1 MDKDTLEKAFIGL
14 VEDYQQ
20 VIYKVC
26 SIYADNREHL
36 NDLYQEVVI
45 NLWNAYPR
53 FRAECKA
60 STWIYRIALNTCIT
74 FIRRSDRRP
83 ATVPITTDMGEAG
96 EPADQTMLLAELY
109 RLINR
114 LAPLERAL
122 ILLWLEEKSYQEI
135 AEITGIKKA
144 HVGVKLSRVK
154 EKLLKMSNE

>member
-1 MDKDTLEKAFIGL
+1 MDKDTPEKAFIAL

-26 SIYADNREHL
+26 SIYADGREHL
-36 NDLYQEVVI
+36 SDLYQETVV
-45 NLWNAYPR
+45 NLWKAYPR
-53 FRAECKA
+53 FRGECKA

-74 FIRRSDRRP
+74 FIRRSDHRP
-83 ATVPITTDMGEAG
+83 VTVPITAALGNTG
-96 EPADQTMLLAELY
+96 EPADQSMLLGELY

-114 LAPLERAL
+114 LGPLERAL

-135 AEITGIKKA
+135 AEITGIPKNSI
-144 HVGVKLSRVK
+144 GVKLSRIK